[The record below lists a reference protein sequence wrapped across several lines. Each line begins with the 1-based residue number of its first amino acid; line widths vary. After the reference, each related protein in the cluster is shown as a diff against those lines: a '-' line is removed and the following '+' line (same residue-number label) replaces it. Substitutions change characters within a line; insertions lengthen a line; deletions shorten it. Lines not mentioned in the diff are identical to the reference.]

1 MYMQNKLKKSL
12 TAENVSHLSDLPN
25 WSDLECNFQQ
35 IQSGSPAKLFSDKKA
50 RADEFSISCK
60 NIRLDYSLQAI
71 NKQTITNLTSLA
83 ISFDLQKHIEKL
95 FSGAHVNIN
104 QNRPA
109 LHTALRANN
118 SESIFVNGEDIIPE
132 VIATRKQMLD
142 IATQIRQHKWFKNSN
157 KKVTD
162 IVNIGMGGSDLGPKM
177 AVHALQEFNNTDINF
192 HFISNDDP
200 KQVNKTLRNVNLNST
215 IFIVTSKSF
224 TTYETISTLKK
235 VINLFAKDSDAIAQQ
250 IIAITNQ
257 KQLARKYKIKNILP
271 IWDWVGGRYSFCSAV
286 NLSLA
291 IMIGEQEF
299 LNLLAGAKEMDLHF
313 KKTPYIKNMPVILA
327 LLDIWNINFFHSR
340 SNLILSYSE
349 QLSYL
354 PEYIQQL
361 TMESNGKSI
370 NNNQQL
376 INYST
381 SPIVWGGLGAQA
393 EHTYYQLLQ
402 QGTHY
407 HHIDYFFVGESNYI
421 ELNKLAF
428 KKLAALTS
436 GVGSANP
443 EQFKIAS
450 SQLYI
455 DKITPTTLGELIA
468 LYEHRIYCQSVLWN
482 INAFDQPGVDA
493 AKELG
498 WEY

>member
-1 MYMQNKLKKSL
+1 MPNKLKQL
-12 TAENVSHLSDLPN
+12 HTAENIAHLSALPN
-25 WSDLECNFQQ
+25 WSDLENNFQQ
-35 IQSGSPAKLFSDKKA
+35 IQNNTPTKLFADRTA
-50 RADEFSISCK
+50 RAKQFNITSK
-60 NIRLDYSLQAI
+60 NLKLDYSLQAI
-71 NKQTITNLTSLA
+71 NKQTITNLASLA
-83 ISFDLQKHIEKL
+83 VSFDLQKSIEEL
-95 FSGAHVNIN
+95 FSGGHVNIT

-109 LHTALRANN
+109 LHTALRADA
-118 SESIFVNGEDIIPE
+118 SESVFVNGDNIIPE
-132 VIATRKQMLD
+132 IIASRTRMIN
-142 IATQIRQHKWFKNSN
+142 IAMQIRQHTWLMDTDRQ
-157 KKVTD
+157 VTD
-162 IVNIGMGGSDLGPKM
+162 VVNIGMGGSDLGPKM
-177 AVHALQEFNNTDINF
+177 AVYALKEFNDTDISF

-200 KQVNKTLRNVNLNST
+200 KQVNEVLKKVNLSST

-224 TTYETISTLKK
+224 TTHETISTLSK
-235 VINLFAKDSDAIAQQ
+235 VLKLLAGDTMAIEQQ

-257 KQLARKYKIKNILP
+257 PQLANQYKIKNVLP
-271 IWDWVGGRYSFCSAV
+271 IWDWVGGRYSFCSPV

-291 IMIGEQEF
+291 IMLGEKAF
-299 LNLLAGAKEMDLHF
+299 LSLLSGAKSMDTHF
-313 KKTPYIKNMPVILA
+313 QNTPYINNMPVILA

-349 QLSYL
+349 QLNYL

-361 TMESNGKSI
+361 AMESNGKSI

-407 HHIDYFFVGESNYI
+407 HHIDYFFVAENNYS
-421 ELNKLAF
+421 ELNNLAF

-450 SQLYI
+450 NQIYI
-455 DKITPTTLGELIA
+455 DKITPATLGELVS
-468 LYEHRIYCQSVLWN
+468 LYEHRTFCQSILWN